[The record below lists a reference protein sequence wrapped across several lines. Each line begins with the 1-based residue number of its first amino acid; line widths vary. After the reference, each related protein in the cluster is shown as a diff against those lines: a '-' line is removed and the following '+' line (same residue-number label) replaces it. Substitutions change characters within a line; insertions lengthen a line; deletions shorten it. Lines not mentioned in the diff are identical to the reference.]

1 MANFV
6 IGTAIETVEPTIE
19 VTLTPDKPLPPGRYR
34 YQLTVLDD
42 SNNRSLPDTVEVI
55 VKDTKNPTA
64 VLRVPPQVEAGQSFL
79 LDGRASSDVAP
90 GRVVKYGWTFLGPTP
105 Q

>member
-6 IGTAIETVEPTIE
+6 IGTPIETNEPTIE
-19 VTLTPDKPLPPGRYR
+19 VTVAAASPLAPGRYR
-34 YQLTVLDD
+34 YQLIVTDE

-64 VLRVPPQVEAGQSFL
+64 VLKTSAQVEAGQSFL
-79 LDGRASSDVAP
+79 LDGRASSDVPP
-90 GRVVKYGWTFLGPTP
+90 GRVVKYSWTFLGPTP

>member
-6 IGTAIETVEPTIE
+6 IGTAIETTEPTIE
-19 VTLTPDKPLPPGRYR
+19 VTVTAASPLAPGRYR
-34 YQLTVLDD
+34 FQLTVSDD
-42 SNNRSLPDTVEVI
+42 SNNRSLPDVVEVI

-64 VLRVPPQVEAGQSFL
+64 VLKLPAQVEAGQSFL
-79 LDGRASSDVAP
+79 LDGRGSSDVPP
-90 GRVVKYGWTFLGPTP
+90 GRVVKYSWTFMGPSP

>member
-1 MANFV
+1 MASFV
-6 IGTAIETVEPTIE
+6 IGTPIETTEPAIE
-19 VTLTPDKPLPPGRYR
+19 VTVAATSPLAPGRYR

-42 SNNRSLPDTVEVI
+42 SGNRSLPDTVEVI

-64 VLRVPPQVEAGQSFL
+64 VLKTPSQVESGQSFL

-90 GRVVKYGWTFLGPTP
+90 GRIAKYTWTFLGPSP